1 MSSICFIAFQKKMR
15 SQLSLVIFSLTVL
28 PMLTAAVVIVFMT
41 MGDQPL
47 AAQYAVV
54 LALSYLLGSVP
65 WGYLALRW
73 RRGVDIREYGSGRIG
88 MSNVLRTGGGRIAA
102 AVLTLDIAKGILAV
116 VLGRTVIGSTEGEVT
131 AGLFVLVGHNWPVFL
146 QFRGGRG
153 ILTGL
158 GGLSVM
164 APLVA
169 AIAAVAFLFITV
181 LSRYVSLGSVLGVI
195 VACLAMLALTII
207 GMYSTP
213 YVLYTFL
220 GSAIIIWQH
229 RDNIR
234 RIREGNE
241 HRLGHPA
248 SRLG

>member
-1 MSSICFIAFQKKMR
+1 MR
-15 SQLSLVIFSLTVL
+15 SPPSPGIFSLTVL
-28 PMLTAAVVIVFMT
+28 PILTAAVVTVFLT
-41 MGDQPL
+41 MGDKPV
-47 AAQYAVV
+47 AAQYGAVLV
-54 LALSYLLGSVP
+54 LAYLLGSVP

-73 RRGVDIREYGSGRIG
+73 RHGVDIREHGSGSIG
-88 MSNVLRTGGGRIAA
+88 MTNVLRTGGGGV
-102 AVLTLDIAKGILAV
+102 AVAVFTLDIAKGTLAV
-116 VLGRTVIGSTEGEVT
+116 VLGRTIIGSTEGEVA
-131 AGLFVLVGHNWPVFL
+131 AGLLALVGHNWPVFL

-158 GGLSVM
+158 GGMTVM
-164 APLVA
+164 APLVV
-169 AIAAVAFLFITV
+169 AIGAVSFLLITGF
-181 LSRYVSLGSVLGVI
+181 SRYVSLGSVLGLVI
-195 VACLAMLALTII
+195 TCLAMLVLAIA

-241 HRLGHPA
+241 LRLGQPA
-248 SRLG
+248 RGPG

>member
-1 MSSICFIAFQKKMR
+1 MR
-15 SQLSLVIFSLTVL
+15 SPISPVVFCLTVL
-28 PMLTAAVVIVFMT
+28 PMLTAAVVIVFLT
-41 MGDQPL
+41 MGDKPV
-47 AAQYAVV
+47 AAQYGAVLL
-54 LALSYLLGSVP
+54 LAYLLGSMP
-65 WGYLALRW
+65 WGYLALRL
-73 RRGVDIREYGSGRIG
+73 RHGVDIREHGSGSIG
-88 MSNVLRTGGGRIAA
+88 MTNVLRTGGGRIAVV
-102 AVLTLDIAKGILAV
+102 VLALDVAKGTLAV
-116 VLGRTVIGSTEGEVT
+116 MLGRTIIGSTEGEVA
-131 AGLFVLVGHNWPVFL
+131 AGLLSLLGHNWPMFL

-164 APLVA
+164 APLVV
-169 AIAAVAFLFITV
+169 AIGAVSFLLITGF
-181 LSRYVSLGSVLGVI
+181 SRYVSLGSVLGLVI
-195 VACLAMLALTII
+195 TCLAMLVLSLN

-241 HRLGHPA
+241 LRLGQA
-248 SRLG
+248 TSRLR

>member
-1 MSSICFIAFQKKMR
+1 MR
-15 SQLSLVIFSLTVL
+15 SPLSPGIFSLTVL
-28 PMLTAAVVIVFMT
+28 PILTAAVVIVFLT
-41 MGDQPL
+41 MGDRPV
-47 AAQYAVV
+47 AAQYGAVLV
-54 LALSYLLGSVP
+54 LSYLLGSVP

-73 RRGVDIREYGSGRIG
+73 RHGVDIREYGSGRIG
-88 MSNVLRTGGGRIAA
+88 MTNVLRTGGGRV
-102 AVLTLDIAKGILAV
+102 AVLILTLDIAKGILAV
-116 VLGRTVIGSTEGEVT
+116 VLGRTVIGSTEGEVA
-131 AGLFVLVGHNWPVFL
+131 AGLLALVGHNWPVFL

-164 APLVA
+164 APPVA
-169 AIAAVAFLFITV
+169 AIAAVAFLFITG
-181 LSRYVSLGSVLGVI
+181 LSRYVSLGSVLGLVI
-195 VACLAMLALTII
+195 ACLAMLALAIA

-234 RIREGNE
+234 RIRDGNE
-241 HRLGHPA
+241 RRLGQPA
-248 SRLG
+248 RGDG